1 MWAGSKT
8 RPPSQRIPRIH
19 PSPSAP
25 LSSRAKRRTPCK
37 PEVPGAYIG
46 SSITGRCIF
55 QPAIKLNNQQCY
67 PSPMLAAHAVHVERS
82 RGRRFPESQHPYR
95 NDFQRDRDRVIHA
108 RAFRRLEAKTQ
119 VFTRRYSDHFRNRLT
134 HTLEVTQI
142 SRTIAG
148 ALGLNVDLAEA
159 LALVHDLG
167 HPPFGHAGEKALN
180 AAMREHGLSFDHNL
194 HALRIVEDF
203 EQRYAAFRGLNL
215 TFEVREGIIKH
226 SHDYDA
232 NEHPELAEYLL
243 DQRPPLEAQLID
255 LTDEIA
261 YNTADLDDGYEA
273 HLLSLETIREG
284 VPVFERFYHEVQ
296 QIYPDAPAKLKFN
309 EALKRVL
316 NRFVEDLVKNTQKRV
331 NEARVRTLDDVR
343 SHAERLAAF
352 SPSVEADRKP
362 TKDFLYENLYY
373 SSALSDEKDDA
384 ERVVRGLFSFWMEH
398 SEALP
403 HNYREKAKEESLP
416 RIICDYI
423 AGMTDPFILEQ
434 YEKYCG

>member
-1 MWAGSKT
+1 
-8 RPPSQRIPRIH
+8 
-19 PSPSAP
+19 
-25 LSSRAKRRTPCK
+25 
-37 PEVPGAYIG
+37 
-46 SSITGRCIF
+46 
-55 QPAIKLNNQQCY
+55 
-67 PSPMLAAHAVHVERS
+67 MLAGYAVHVERS
-82 RGRRFPESQHPYR
+82 RGRRFPEPPHPYR

-134 HTLEVTQI
+134 HTLEVSQV

-159 LALVHDLG
+159 LALVHDIG

-180 AAMREHGLSFDHNL
+180 AAMHEHGLIFDHNL

-232 NEHPELAEYLL
+232 KQHPELAEYLL
-243 DQRPPLEAQLID
+243 NQRPPLEAQLID

-273 HLLSLETIREG
+273 HLLSLEEIREG
-284 VPVFERFYHEVQ
+284 IPAFERFYREVE
-296 QIYPDAPAKLKFN
+296 QIYPDAPDKLKFN

-316 NRFVEDLVKNTQKRV
+316 NRFVDDLITHTR
-331 NEARVRTLDDVR
+331 ARLHQAGIQTLDDVR
-343 SHAERLAAF
+343 SHPDRLAAF
-352 SPSVEADRKP
+352 SPAVEAERKQS
-362 TKDFLYENLYY
+362 KDFLYDNLYY
-373 SSALSDEKDDA
+373 SSALAGEKDDA
-384 ERVVRGLFSFWMEH
+384 ERVVGELFTFWMDH
-398 SEALP
+398 PDALP
-403 HNYREKAKEESLP
+403 HNYRDKVEKKEDSLP
-416 RIICDYI
+416 RVICDYI
-423 AGMTDPFILEQ
+423 AGMTDNFIFEQ
-434 YEKYCG
+434 YEKHCGIR